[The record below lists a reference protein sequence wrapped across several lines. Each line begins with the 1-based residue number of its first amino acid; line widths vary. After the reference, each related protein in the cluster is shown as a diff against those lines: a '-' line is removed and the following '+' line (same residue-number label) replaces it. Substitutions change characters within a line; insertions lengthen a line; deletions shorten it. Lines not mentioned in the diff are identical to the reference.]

1 MAIKN
6 LRSIHDLV
14 NQDDLGILAPVAD
27 MAKQTGD
34 GNGFTITD
42 SDLSTSF
49 DPQPPVG
56 SILHAGLG
64 KNQPGISL
72 IGPQYHYAY
81 GGAAT
86 SVDPSIHDLNGATP
100 GEYVNEGPQ
109 RGDDGS
115 D

>member
-34 GNGFTITD
+34 GNGFTIIGP
-42 SDLSTSF
+42 DLSTGF

-56 SILHAGLG
+56 SQLHAGPAVDQAG
-64 KNQPGISL
+64 RSL
-72 IGPQYHYAY
+72 VGPQYHYAY
-81 GGAAT
+81 GGAAA
-86 SVDPSIHDLNGATP
+86 SVNPSIHDLNGVTP
-100 GEYVNEGPQ
+100 SKYVNEGPQ
-109 RGDDGS
+109 RGDDDS

>member
-1 MAIKN
+1 MSIKN
-6 LRSIHDLV
+6 LRSDHDLAMG
-14 NQDDLGILAPVAD
+14 NRPVGE
-27 MAKQTGD
+27 MENQTGD
-34 GNGFTITD
+34 GNGFTIIGP
-42 SDLSTSF
+42 DLSTGF

-56 SILHAGLG
+56 SLLHAGLG

-86 SVDPSIHDLNGATP
+86 SVDPSIHDLNGVTP
-100 GEYVNEGPQ
+100 SKYVNEGPQ
-109 RGDDGS
+109 RGNDDS